1 MNEFSFMCPEL
12 SGIPLIS
19 VIGLG
24 FYSSLNSSSFSVKN
38 CFLVRLVS
46 VLINLEPPDEIST
59 SRQIHKRIS
68 VISNPCLLLNYKQY
82 TQSWQFCRWCSI
94 LPTHLNFTPRPSVNC
109 MALSVLVSLTP
120 SKSLSTDWKKLKSFE
135 NKQSCTSETSCVQ
148 YILLFLPLAV
158 RGRTKLVDFLIVIAS
173 SLTYL
178 ISHAACFS
186 RVQNSWEAAKG
197 IRGLLRH
204 NHNLP
209 KTKAYQWKWLS
220 WAWS

>member
-82 TQSWQFCRWCSI
+82 TQS
-94 LPTHLNFTPRPSVNC
+94 
-109 MALSVLVSLTP
+109 
-120 SKSLSTDWKKLKSFE
+120 
-135 NKQSCTSETSCVQ
+135 
-148 YILLFLPLAV
+148 
-158 RGRTKLVDFLIVIAS
+158 
-173 SLTYL
+173 
-178 ISHAACFS
+178 
-186 RVQNSWEAAKG
+186 
-197 IRGLLRH
+197 
-204 NHNLP
+204 
-209 KTKAYQWKWLS
+209 
-220 WAWS
+220 